1 MTLQELKAA
10 ILALDTE
17 EKKQFLLET
26 LPDLSRDAM
35 KDPSFLMQLFPVF
48 VGMLKE
54 SGFELQQ
61 LLQFAAMLG
70 GGNENSRQN

>member
-1 MTLQELKAA
+1 MTLQEIKTA
-10 ILALDTE
+10 ILELEVE
-17 EKKQFLLET
+17 EKKQFILET

-48 VGMLKE
+48 VGILKE

-70 GGNENSRQN
+70 EGGGNRQE